1 METEMPFLDTLVSLR
16 NGVIAVDVY
25 RKPTHTDRY
34 LDSWQSTQGQHSIN
48 SPAQSPESTQ
58 FLRRKKRELS
68 HVHAALESSG
78 YPSKFIQDI
87 QTEKTR
93 SLTTN
98 VSPEELVGMFF
109 KMVEPT
115 ESHKSFASLPYI
127 KGITEPLIGILK
139 KLDVTVVNKPFTT
152 LQQKF
157 PNSDL
162 RWNRRPMSC
171 IKFPVQIVRGVIL
184 EKPAELLIPEKKN
197 I

>member
-1 METEMPFLDTLVSLR
+1 MSQPSMTHQIPLAQTSHLPLRPNVMERFPFSTLSHR

-115 ESHKSFASLPYI
+115 ESQKSFASLPYN
-127 KGITEPLIGILK
+127 KGVTEPLTHNYPPK
-139 KLDVTVVNKPFTT
+139 KT
-152 LQQKF
+152 
-157 PNSDL
+157 
-162 RWNRRPMSC
+162 
-171 IKFPVQIVRGVIL
+171 
-184 EKPAELLIPEKKN
+184 
-197 I
+197 